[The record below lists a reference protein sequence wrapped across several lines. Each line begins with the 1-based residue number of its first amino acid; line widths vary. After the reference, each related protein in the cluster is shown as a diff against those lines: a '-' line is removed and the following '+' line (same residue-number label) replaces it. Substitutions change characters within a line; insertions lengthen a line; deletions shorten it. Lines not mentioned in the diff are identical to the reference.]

1 MDVGRRVPKV
11 LNFGLKSKHLTWQQ
25 HLAIDRA
32 SEDCMS
38 YCLNPACSNPENLVN
53 TELCQSCG
61 SKLLLRDRYRVLQAL
76 GQGGFGATFLSKDES
91 LPGTPYCVIKQLRP
105 VVSSP
110 HILQMA
116 RDLFQREAKTL
127 GKVGNHPQVPRL
139 LDYFEANQ
147 EFFLVQEY
155 ISGST
160 LQQEVK
166 RSGPF
171 SEAGVKQFLSEVL
184 PMLQY
189 IHNQQVIH
197 RDIKPAN
204 LIRRSQD
211 KKLVLIDFGAVKDQ
225 VNPVRAGASEQ
236 TALTAYAIGTPG
248 YAPPEQMA
256 MRPVYASDIYALGV
270 TCLYL
275 LTGKSPK
282 DMDYD
287 PATGEVLW
295 REQVHISDH
304 FAEVL
309 SKMLEVSV
317 RHRYQNAAEVL
328 RALDL
333 EPYLDSLAQ
342 SMVAQSNR
350 PVQRNSSYPNN
361 GSGIDTSPS
370 SPSSPSARLAA
381 AIRARQ
387 SHKLSDQTKSQDQTV
402 HHSEATSLQPGASRR
417 RVMITQTDTTTGVRS
432 RGTMGERPPTIA
444 STKLNP
450 EEILVAYA
458 KGKRD
463 FTGQDLSSLN
473 LQRADLSDANFH
485 QSKLHKINLQGANLF
500 SADFGRASLSQA
512 VLKNTNLARA
522 YLSHADLAGADLRGA
537 NLSYAYLS
545 HANLRGANLC
555 GADLTGAKVSDEQ
568 LSLARTNWA
577 TVHPNG
583 KRGLW

>member
-1 MDVGRRVPKV
+1 
-11 LNFGLKSKHLTWQQ
+11 
-25 HLAIDRA
+25 
-32 SEDCMS
+32 MS
-38 YCLNPACSNPENLVN
+38 YCLNPACPNPENLAN
-53 TELCQSCG
+53 TELCQACG
-61 SKLLLRDRYRVLQAL
+61 SRLLLRDRYRIIQAL
-76 GQGGFGATFLSKDES
+76 GQGGFGATFLAQDES
-91 LPGTPYCVIKQLRP
+91 LPGGPYCVIKQLRP
-105 VVSSP
+105 AASSS
-110 HILQMA
+110 HVLQMA
-116 RDLFQREAKTL
+116 RDLFKREAKTL
-127 GKVGNHPQVPRL
+127 GKIGNHPQVPRL
-139 LDYFEANQ
+139 LDYFEFNQ
-147 EFFLVQEY
+147 EFYLVQEY

-189 IHNQQVIH
+189 IHSQQVIH

-256 MRPVYASDIYALGV
+256 MRPVYASDIYAVGV
-270 TCLYL
+270 TCIYL

-282 DMDYD
+282 DLDYD
-287 PATGEVLW
+287 PSTGEMLW

-304 FAEVL
+304 FASVL
-309 SKMLEVSV
+309 KKMLEVSV
-317 RHRYQNAAEVL
+317 RHRYQNAGEVL

-342 SMVAQSNR
+342 SMVTKPNRTPQNNDVGMHSSN
-350 PVQRNSSYPNN
+350 S
-361 GSGIDTSPS
+361 IDLGEPS
-370 SPSSPSARLAA
+370 SPSSPSARMAA

-387 SHKLSDQTKSQDQTV
+387 AKAAMTDSTGLQTGGYRRIPKSVPLSAEKTRGP
-402 HHSEATSLQPGASRR
+402 ATSGSPSAPKLGA
-417 RVMITQTDTTTGVRS
+417 D
-432 RGTMGERPPTIA
+432 ELLA
-444 STKLNP
+444 N
-450 EEILVAYA
+450 YA

-463 FTGQDLSSLN
+463 FTNHDLSQLN
-473 LQRADLSDANFH
+473 LQKVNLSGANFH
-485 QSKLHKINLQGANLF
+485 QSKLHKVNFQGANLF

-522 YLSHADLAGADLRGA
+522 YLSHSDLQGADLRGA
-537 NLSYAYLS
+537 DLSYAYLS
-545 HANLRGANLC
+545 NANLRGANLC
-555 GADLTGAKVSDEQ
+555 GADLTGAKVTDEQ
-568 LSLARTNWA
+568 LSMARTNWA
-577 TVHPNG
+577 TVHPSG

>member
-1 MDVGRRVPKV
+1 
-11 LNFGLKSKHLTWQQ
+11 
-25 HLAIDRA
+25 
-32 SEDCMS
+32 MS
-38 YCLNPACSNPENLVN
+38 YCLNPACPHPENLTH
-53 TELCQSCG
+53 TELCQACG
-61 SKLLLRDRYRVLQAL
+61 SKLLLRDRYRVVQAL

-91 LPGTPYCVIKQLRP
+91 LPGSPYCVIKQLRP
-105 VVSSP
+105 AASSA
-110 HILQMA
+110 HVLHMA
-116 RDLFQREAKTL
+116 RELFKREAKTL
-127 GKVGNHPQVPRL
+127 GKIGNHPQVPRL

-147 EFFLVQEY
+147 EFYLVQEY

-189 IHNQQVIH
+189 IHSQQVIH

-204 LIRRSQD
+204 LIRRTQD

-270 TCLYL
+270 TCIYL
-275 LTGKSPK
+275 LTGKAPK
-282 DMDYD
+282 DLDYD
-287 PATGEVLW
+287 PTTGEMLW
-295 REQVHISDH
+295 RERVHISDH
-304 FAEVL
+304 FAGVL
-309 SKMLEVSV
+309 QKMLEVSV
-317 RHRYQNAAEVL
+317 RHRYQNAGEVL

-342 SMVAQSNR
+342 SMVTKPNR
-350 PVQRNSSYPNN
+350 TTARQPEPH
-361 GSGIDTSPS
+361 IPPS
-370 SPSSPSARLAA
+370 VDLGEATSPSSPSARMAA

-387 SHKLSDQTKSQDQTV
+387 AKAAMSSSESTTLQSGSSRQHLLKQQAAAMTSSGGSKDSSGNSSAIVPKLTAQD
-402 HHSEATSLQPGASRR
+402 L
-417 RVMITQTDTTTGVRS
+417 
-432 RGTMGERPPTIA
+432 
-444 STKLNP
+444 
-450 EEILVAYA
+450 LVAYA

-463 FTGQDLSSLN
+463 FTFHDLSTQN
-473 LQRADLSDANFH
+473 LQKASLSGANFH

-512 VLKNTNLARA
+512 VLKNANLARA

-537 NLSYAYLS
+537 DLSYAYLS
-545 HANLRGANLC
+545 NANLRGANLC
-555 GADLTGAKVSDEQ
+555 GADLTGAKVTDEQ
-568 LSLARTNWA
+568 LAMARTNWA
-577 TVHPNG
+577 TVHPSG
-583 KRGLW
+583 RRGIW